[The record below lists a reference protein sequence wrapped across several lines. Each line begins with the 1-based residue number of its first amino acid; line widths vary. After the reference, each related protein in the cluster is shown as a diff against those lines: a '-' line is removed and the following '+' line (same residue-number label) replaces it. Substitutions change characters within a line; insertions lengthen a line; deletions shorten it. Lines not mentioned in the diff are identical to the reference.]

1 MRRRDVLAGLVGLG
15 TVGGGAYLLDR
26 EGLPVGGA
34 DTDGVEPVELRAVE
48 APGSR
53 AGSVT
58 VPEPGRVTFVEFFA
72 TWCDVCAA
80 SMPALAAAHDR
91 VGDDV
96 QFLSVTNEP
105 LGHAVTREEIAAWWA
120 DHDGSWTVAPDDDL
134 ALTEALGASSVPTMV
149 VLDADNVV
157 TWSGTGEHSADEIVE
172 RVEAARRGVDG

>member
-15 TVGGGAYLLDR
+15 TVGSGAYLLNR
-26 EGLPVGGA
+26 NGGPL
-34 DTDGVEPVELRAVE
+34 DTGGQAGVEPVELRAVE

-53 AGSVT
+53 DEALT

-72 TWCDVCAA
+72 TWCSVCAA
-80 SMPALAAAHDR
+80 SMPALAEAHDR

-120 DHDGSWTVAPDDDL
+120 DHDGRWTVAPDENL
-134 ALTEALGASSVPTMV
+134 ALTEALGASSVPTLV
-149 VLDADNVV
+149 VLDADNEV
-157 TWSGTGEHSADEIVE
+157 TWTATGRHSADEIVD
-172 RVEAARRGVDG
+172 RIEAARGGDGQ

>member
-15 TVGGGAYLLDR
+15 TVGGGAYLL
-26 EGLPVGGA
+26 GQGGVPVGA
-34 DTDGVEPVELRAVE
+34 DGPDGVEALELRAVE

-53 AGSVT
+53 DEVVT

-72 TWCDVCAA
+72 TWCEVCAA

-91 VGDDV
+91 VDEDV

-157 TWSGTGEHSADEIVE
+157 TWSATGEHSAEEIVD
-172 RVEAARRGVDG
+172 RIEAAGGGVDG

>member
-15 TVGGGAYLLDR
+15 TVGSGAYVL
-26 EGLPVGGA
+26 GQGGVPVGGGS
-34 DTDGVEPVELRAVE
+34 DGVEPLELRAVE

-53 AGSVT
+53 NEAVT

-80 SMPALAAAHDR
+80 SMPALAAAHAR
-91 VGDDV
+91 VDEDV

-120 DHDGSWTVAPDDDL
+120 DHDGGWTVAPDDDL
-134 ALTEALGASSVPTMV
+134 ALTEALGASAVPTLV

-157 TWSGTGEHSADEIVE
+157 TWTATGEHSTGEIVD
-172 RVEAARRGVDG
+172 RIEAASGGADG